1 MILLISL
8 IIFFIVA
15 FFILWISCNIIWRNA

>member
-1 MILLISL
+1 MMLLISL

-15 FFILWISCNIIWRNA
+15 FFILWFSYSLVWRNA